1 MYGHPSSYPL
11 SSLESR
17 LGRLRQRRRR
27 SQLKQILAVIV
38 PLIMAGSV
46 VLALA
51 AYGVMASV
59 R

>member
-1 MYGHPSSYPL
+1 MYVHPSSYPL
-11 SSLESR
+11 LSLESR

-27 SQLKQILAVIV
+27 SQLRQLLAVIGPV
-38 PLIMAGSV
+38 IMAGSV

-51 AYGVMASV
+51 VYGVVASV

>member
-1 MYGHPSSYPL
+1 MYGHPSTLPL
-11 SSLESR
+11 LSLELR

-27 SQLKQILAVIV
+27 SQLKQLVAVIGPV
-38 PLIMAGSV
+38 IMAGSV

-51 AYGVMASV
+51 AYGVVASV